1 MKSIRPITYPP
12 KLKSYQDYNLRL
24 KALAEPAE
32 NAKFRFLKGPKGL
45 QWASLHFRLYLNQI
59 P

>member
-45 QWASLHFRLYLNQI
+45 Q
-59 P
+59 